1 MKRQTASIIT
11 FVMSAI
17 LCVVPAFAEAETE
30 ADNNTEFLEA
40 LNGTYDE
47 LFTVIC
53 DPQYDQLWFDDCK
66 EIVGEEM
73 AQECADMLKMA
84 CTGDIYGQEAVDAYG
99 DGSEGSMFDC
109 YFINGINQFTFD
121 GNVFSGTDEEG
132 NQVFSHEYEYV
143 EPFVLGGMMEGSL
156 YETVDEDAG
165 EFKYFVLFPDTPEST
180 YHIEFRYGSDKDA
193 LAEYNS
199 GDYAYW
205 LAAGI
210 LADADQEMIENVIQ
224 LFAEE
229 NLSEMSE
236 DSIETETE
244 A

>member
-1 MKRQTASIIT
+1 MKKKTAAIFSL
-11 FVMSAI
+11 VMSAV
-17 LCVVPAFAEAETE
+17 LCAAPVFAEAETE
-30 ADNNTEFLEA
+30 ADGNAEFLEA
-40 LNGTYDE
+40 LTGTYDE

-53 DPQYDQLWFDDCK
+53 DPQYDQLWLDNCT

-73 AQECADMLKMA
+73 AEDCAVMLKAA
-84 CTGDIYGQEAVDAYG
+84 CAGDIYGQEAVDAYG
-99 DGSEGSMFDC
+99 DGSEGALFDC
-109 YFINGINQFTFD
+109 FFINGVSQFTFD

-132 NQVFSHEYEYV
+132 KEVFSHEYEYV
-143 EPFVLGGMMEGSL
+143 DQFLLGGMMEGAL
-156 YETVDEDAG
+156 YETADEDAG

-180 YHIEFRYGSDKDA
+180 YHIEFRYGSDLDA

-224 LFAEE
+224 L
-229 NLSEMSE
+229 
-236 DSIETETE
+236 
-244 A
+244 